1 MVCVFSARRYVL
13 KKWMKLMIL
22 LIVFLV
28 FTPVNTY
35 AKSNEIHKNVYQ
47 NVSIQINTR
56 RTVTGLQYSKKI
68 FSVKKLSPKK
78 YSITPKKI
86 GVYSVVLKTKQKSYN
101 YVLNVRRK
109 TVTKSK
115 TVYIG
120 SSVNIK
126 LNNVRKIK
134 KSNSNVLLKKT
145 KSNTYKITGK
155 KSGNVTVKFVTKLCD
170 YVYNIHVKSKRTMS
184 SESLKSYMNKKNPRR
199 IVFTN
204 KVNKKATRSIFEH
217 GKYVFV
223 WMKGDTLYVST
234 NGHGKVICDD
244 ATFLFASLKNT
255 EYIDVSYLDTSRCS
269 DFIGMFSNSGKLK
282 EIVGLRKLNTINAT
296 CFDDMFA
303 LCKSLK
309 LIDVSGWRT
318 GSVRSMDSVFDGCE
332 NLETIKG
339 LETWNTKNVRTMDC
353 MFSYGV
359 SYSSAGKL
367 RNINLSTWNVSNVI
381 TMDDMF
387 YGQGSL
393 EHLDV
398 SRWNPRKLE
407 SADHMFCR
415 CVLLKELDV
424 SKWDVSNLKDFNAM
438 FHSCQSL
445 KQIDVSQWN
454 TRSAIYM
461 CQMFET
467 CTSLTNIDV
476 SGFYTE
482 HVLGYG
488 DMFKDCYGLTELDL
502 TSFSSKG
509 VPSGKCIQGEYQY
522 FRCCS
527 GFETMFQNSKNLK
540 HIYVNKK
547 WSIAGKPAEDIFKGC
562 GTNRFEV
569 R

>member
-1 MVCVFSARRYVL
+1 MVVA
-13 KKWMKLMIL
+13 
-22 LIVFLV
+22 
-28 FTPVNTY
+28 PVNTY
-35 AKSNEIHKNVYQ
+35 AKPREMYKDVYQ
-47 NVSIQINTR
+47 NVSTTVNIANN
-56 RTVTGLQYSKKI
+56 VTGLQYNKKI

-86 GVYSVVLKTKQKSYN
+86 GAYSIVLKTKQKSYY

-115 TVYIG
+115 TVYAG

-134 KSNSNVLLKKT
+134 KSNSHVSVKRT
-145 KSNTYKITGK
+145 KSSTYKITGR
-155 KSGNVTVKFVTKLCD
+155 KSGDVTVKFVTKLCD

-184 SESLKSYMNKKNPRR
+184 SESLKSYINKKNPRR

-204 KVNKKATRSIFEH
+204 KVNKKAVRSISKN
-217 GKYVFV
+217 GKCVFA

-255 EYIDVSYLDTSRCS
+255 EYIDVSYFDTSRCR
-269 DFIGMFSNSGKLK
+269 DFTGMFSDSRKLK
-282 EIVGLRKLNTINAT
+282 EIVGLSKLNTGNAT

-309 LIDVSGWRT
+309 SIDVSGWRT
-318 GSVRSMDSVFDGCE
+318 GSVRSMDSVFDGCDD
-332 NLETIKG
+332 LETITG
-339 LETWNTKNVRTMDC
+339 LETWNTKNVRTIDC

-367 RNINLSTWNVSNVI
+367 KNINLSTWNVSNVT

-393 EHLDV
+393 VHLDV
-398 SRWNPRKLE
+398 SRWNTKKLK

-415 CVLLKELDV
+415 CVSLKELDV

-445 KQIDVSQWN
+445 KQIDVSRWN

-461 CQMFET
+461 CQMFEM

-476 SGFYTE
+476 SGFHTE

-488 DMFKDCYGLTELDL
+488 DMFKDCYNLIELDL

-527 GFETMFQNSKNLK
+527 GFETMFQNSKNLQ
-540 HIYVNKK
+540 HIYVNKN

-562 GTNRFEV
+562 GTNSFEV

>member
-1 MVCVFSARRYVL
+1 MVCVFSARRYAL
-13 KKWMKLMIL
+13 KKWIKLMVL
-22 LIVFLV
+22 LMI
-28 FTPVNTY
+28 FTVIAPVNTY

-47 NVSIQINTR
+47 NVSTTVNVANN
-56 RTVTGLQYSKKI
+56 VTGLQYSKKI
-68 FSVKKLSPKK
+68 FSVKQLSPKK
-78 YSITPKKI
+78 YHIIPKKV
-86 GVYSVVLKTKQKSYN
+86 GVYSIVLKTKQKSYK

-115 TVYIG
+115 TVYAG
-120 SSVNIK
+120 SSANIK
-126 LNNVRKIK
+126 LNNVRKIRK
-134 KSNSNVLLKKT
+134 LNSNVSVKKV
-145 KSNTYKITGK
+145 KSNIYKITGK
-155 KSGNVTVKFVTKLCD
+155 KSGDGTVKFVTKQCD
-170 YVYNIHVKSKRTMS
+170 YAYNIHVKSKRTMS
-184 SESLKSYMNKKNPRR
+184 SESLKLYINKKNLRR
-199 IVFTN
+199 IIFTN
-204 KVNKKATRSIFEH
+204 EVNKKATHSISEN
-217 GKYVFV
+217 GKHVFA
-223 WMKGDTLYVST
+223 WTKGDTLYVST

-244 ATFLFASLKNT
+244 ATFLFASLKST
-255 EYIDVSYLDTSRCS
+255 EYIDVSYLDTSRCR
-269 DFIGMFSNSGKLK
+269 DFIGMFSDSRKLK
-282 EIVGLRKLNTINAT
+282 EIVGLSKLNTGNAT

-309 LIDVSGWRT
+309 SLNVSGWRT
-318 GSVRSMDSVFDGCE
+318 GRVRSMDSVFDGCE
-332 NLETIKG
+332 NLETITG

-367 RNINLSTWNVSNVI
+367 KNINLSTWNVSNVT

-393 EHLDV
+393 VHLDV

-415 CVLLKELDV
+415 CVSLKELDV

-445 KQIDVSQWN
+445 KQIDVSRWN

-461 CQMFET
+461 CQMFEM
-467 CTSLTNIDV
+467 CASITNIDV
-476 SGFYTE
+476 SGFHTE

-488 DMFKDCYGLTELDL
+488 DMFKDCYNLTELDL
-502 TSFSSKG
+502 TAFSSKG

-527 GFETMFQNSKNLK
+527 GFETMFQNSKNLQ
-540 HIYVNKK
+540 HIYVNKN

-562 GTNRFEV
+562 GTNSFEV